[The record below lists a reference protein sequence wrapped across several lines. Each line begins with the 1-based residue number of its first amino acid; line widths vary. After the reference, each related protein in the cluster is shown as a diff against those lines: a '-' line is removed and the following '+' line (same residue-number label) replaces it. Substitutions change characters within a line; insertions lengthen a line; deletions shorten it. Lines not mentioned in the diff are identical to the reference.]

1 MEQYESYYLDSEW
14 VELILQARDLGIPLQ
29 EVLNFIQENTIN
41 HPAGLSKTN
50 STKLGVLK

>member
-29 EVLNFIQENTIN
+29 EVRNFIQGNTIN